1 MMGAQSDEGNTLIC
15 RTGDLN
21 NLKVPTL
28 ELTQF

>member
-1 MMGAQSDEGNTLIC
+1 MGGWDDMMRVLIC